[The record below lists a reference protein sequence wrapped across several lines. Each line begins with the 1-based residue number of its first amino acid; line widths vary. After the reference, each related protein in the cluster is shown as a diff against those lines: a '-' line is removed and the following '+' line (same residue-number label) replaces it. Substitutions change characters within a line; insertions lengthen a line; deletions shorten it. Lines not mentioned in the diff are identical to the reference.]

1 MTTAPVYLE
10 KKDAVK
16 TGSLK
21 RLKHVLTEYVYNLHD
36 KYLQSKPKFFFEIKT
51 QAYPVKDTLNYINVS
66 HRQVGGKCFYVTQ
79 IQFYKRGTWMI
90 INQNLI
96 C

>member
-1 MTTAPVYLE
+1 MERHDNSTCLPG

-16 TGSLK
+16 IGSLK

-51 QAYPVKDTLNYINVS
+51 QAYPVKDTPNYIKMSATDKLGV
-66 HRQVGGKCFYVTQ
+66 K
-79 IQFYKRGTWMI
+79 
-90 INQNLI
+90 LI
-96 C
+96 FLCNPDVIL